1 MRKGERKVRELAERL
16 AELGA
21 HLDELRARAHPGGE
35 LNELSRCHDALSA
48 GMEALQEKTGA
59 DWFDVHER
67 LADETAK
74 LTRRI
79 EALREGSS

>member
-1 MRKGERKVRELAERL
+1 MRTGERKVRELAERL

-21 HLDELRARAHPGGE
+21 HLDELRARARLGDE
-35 LNELSRCHDALSA
+35 VKELSRCHEFLSA

-59 DWFDVHER
+59 DWFVTHEQ

-74 LTRRI
+74 LTRQI